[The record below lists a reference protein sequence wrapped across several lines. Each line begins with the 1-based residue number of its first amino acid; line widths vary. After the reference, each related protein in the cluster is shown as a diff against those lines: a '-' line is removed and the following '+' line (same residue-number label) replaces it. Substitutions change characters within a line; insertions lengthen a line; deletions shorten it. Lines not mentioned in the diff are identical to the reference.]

1 MSERSFVDSLS
12 DYERKVW
19 NAHHS
24 AVPLRPRGRDDLSS
38 HHKREYD
45 KLKEVWN
52 WGVGLHN
59 QGGAIRLEEEVQG
72 LERELENFRVN
83 APGEKDRVSLN
94 VLQEDL
100 MRWQH
105 LREDAT
111 KRVEKGSGD
120 EAVGPR
126 EEDRYD
132 HILADTTYEELQKT
146 ANLAVRGREEAL
158 DKGRRRRDKVQL
170 KLQVCRDLV
179 RRARSSEAIKRLKD
193 EDAKEAAPESVQSD
207 DPTPDLWEKNA
218 AMMHAYF
225 SNHGAPEYLG
235 DVDEIIA
242 EEGLLDSFSHEHA
255 WKKLQKGGWASSK
268 GNIQSLV
275 DALESWAEDFEK
287 KYGQRKADRLADGF
301 NWPSCKDQT

>member
-1 MSERSFVDSLS
+1 MSERSFRGFLP

-24 AVPLRPRGRDDLSS
+24 AVPLRPRGEDDLPS
-38 HHKREYD
+38 HHKREYE
-45 KLKEVWN
+45 KLKKVWN

-59 QGGAIRLEEEVQG
+59 QGGAIRLEKEVQG
-72 LERELENFRVN
+72 LERKLENFRVD
-83 APGEKDRVSLN
+83 APGEKDRVSLD
-94 VLQEDL
+94 V
-100 MRWQH
+100 
-105 LREDAT
+105 LREDLRRWQRLRKDAT
-111 KRVEKGSGD
+111 ERVEEGSGD

-126 EEDRYD
+126 EEDRYG

-146 ANLAVRGREEAL
+146 ANLAVRGRKEAL
-158 DKGRRRRDKVQL
+158 DKGMRRRAKVQF

-193 EDAKEAAPESVQSD
+193 EDAKEADPESVQSD
-207 DPTPDLWEKNA
+207 DHTPDPWEENA

-235 DVDEIIA
+235 EVDEIIA

-255 WKKLQKGGWASSK
+255 WKKLREEGWALSK

-275 DALESWAEDFEK
+275 DALENWAEDFEK
-287 KYGQRKADRLADGF
+287 KYGARKADRLAYVFD
-301 NWPSCKDQT
+301 WPSCKDQT